1 MLIFF
6 DILVRLALFVLNIAM
21 LFLHFFMT
29 HVKYIVVIKNT
40 NALNKNTMVVHL
52 EKWKKSSK
60 LP

>member
-1 MLIFF
+1 
-6 DILVRLALFVLNIAM
+6 
-21 LFLHFFMT
+21 MT

-40 NALNKNTMVVHL
+40 NPLNKNTMVVHL